1 MKICRRDR
9 CDDAE
14 WMWQML
20 NAAEYKADG
29 RRARCV
35 VVGNEKG
42 GSGKS
47 TTVINLIF
55 GLMDSGH
62 KVTCVDLDFRQ
73 KTLNRFLECRT
84 AFAEAKGL
92 QLAMPEFRRFSPSA
106 LGAVASARGAE
117 LSRFDSFMNG
127 LHSDSDYIVIDTPG
141 NDTIL
146 GAHAHS
152 HADVLITPVNDSFI
166 DLDVIAKVSPLEF
179 EIIGPGHYTESVW
192 RQREVKL
199 SRDNGSTEWL
209 VLRNRLSAL
218 ESNNKRAMD
227 MVMTQLVERFG
238 FRALPGFGERVIF
251 RELFLKGLTLFDVK
265 AADSDSRRRMSH
277 VAARHEVRNLLR
289 AVHQSLDGA
298 VSNHAAA

>member
-1 MKICRRDR
+1 
-9 CDDAE
+9 
-14 WMWQML
+14 ML

-29 RRARCV
+29 RSTRCI

-73 KTLNRFLECRT
+73 RTLNRFIECRT
-84 AFAEAKGL
+84 AYSEAKGL
-92 QLAMPEFRRFSPSA
+92 QLPMPDIRRFSPSA
-106 LGAVASARGAE
+106 LGLVASARGAE
-117 LSRFDSFMNG
+117 LSRFDGFMKG
-127 LHSDSDYIVIDTPG
+127 LQSDSEFIVIDTPG
-141 NDTIL
+141 NDTVL

-166 DLDVIAKVSPLEF
+166 DLDVIARVSPLEY

-192 RQREVKL
+192 QQREVKMN
-199 SRDNGSTEWL
+199 RDKSSTEWL

-227 MVMTQLVERFG
+227 KVMEDLVERFG

-251 RELFLKGLTLFDVK
+251 RELFLKGLTLFDVE
-265 AADSDSRRRMSH
+265 ASDGDSRRTMSH

-289 AVHQSLDGA
+289 AVNESLDG
-298 VSNHAAA
+298 VVRKHAAA

>member
-1 MKICRRDR
+1 
-9 CDDAE
+9 
-14 WMWQML
+14 ML
-20 NAAEYKADG
+20 NAAEYKPDG
-29 RRARCV
+29 RRTRCV

-73 KTLNRFLECRT
+73 QTLNRFLECRI
-84 AFAEAKGL
+84 AYAEAKGL
-92 QLAMPEFRRFSPSA
+92 QLTMPEIRRFSPSA

-117 LSRFDSFMNG
+117 LSRFDGFIKG
-127 LHSDSDYIVIDTPG
+127 LQSNSDFIVIDTPG
-141 NDTIL
+141 NDTVL

-152 HADVLITPVNDSFI
+152 HADILITPVNDSFI
-166 DLDVIAKVSPLEF
+166 DLDVIAKVSPLEY

-192 RQREVKL
+192 QQREVKM
-199 SRDNGSTEWL
+199 SRDKRATEWL

-227 MVMTQLVERFG
+227 MVMKDLVERFG

-251 RELFLKGLTLFDVK
+251 RELFLKGLTLFDVD
-265 AADSDSRRRMSH
+265 AADGDSRRRMSH

-289 AVHQSLDGA
+289 TVNESLNGA
-298 VSNHAAA
+298 VRKHAAA

>member
-1 MKICRRDR
+1 
-9 CDDAE
+9 
-14 WMWQML
+14 ML

-29 RRARCV
+29 RRTRCV

-55 GLMDSGH
+55 GLMDGGH

-73 KTLNRFLECRT
+73 QTLNRFLECRI
-84 AFAEAKGL
+84 AYAEAKGL
-92 QLAMPEFRRFSPSA
+92 QLAMPEIRRFSPSA

-117 LSRFDSFMNG
+117 LSRFDGFIKG
-127 LHSDSDYIVIDTPG
+127 LQSDSDFIVIDTPG
-141 NDTIL
+141 NDTVL

-166 DLDVIAKVSPLEF
+166 DLDVIAKVSPLEY
-179 EIIGPGHYTESVW
+179 EVIGPGHYTESVW
-192 RQREVKL
+192 QQREVKM
-199 SRDNGSTEWL
+199 SRDKSVTEWL

-227 MVMTQLVERFG
+227 MVMKDLVERFG

-251 RELFLKGLTLFDVK
+251 RELFLKGLTLFDVD
-265 AADSDSRRRMSH
+265 AADGDSRRRMSH

-289 AVHQSLDGA
+289 TVNESLGGA
-298 VSNHAAA
+298 VRKHAAA

>member
-1 MKICRRDR
+1 
-9 CDDAE
+9 
-14 WMWQML
+14 ML

-29 RRARCV
+29 KRTRCV

-73 KTLNRFLECRT
+73 RTLNRFLECRT
-84 AFAEAKGL
+84 AYGEAKGL
-92 QLAMPEFRRFSPSA
+92 QLAMPEIRRFSPSA
-106 LGAVASARGAE
+106 LGLVASARGAE
-117 LSRFDSFMNG
+117 LSRFDGFMKG
-127 LHSDSDYIVIDTPG
+127 LQSDSDFIVIDTPG
-141 NDTIL
+141 NDTVL

-166 DLDVIAKVSPLEF
+166 DLDVIAKVSPLEYDV
-179 EIIGPGHYTESVW
+179 IGPGHYTESVW
-192 RQREVKL
+192 QQREVKMA
-199 SRDNGSTEWL
+199 RDKSATEWL

-227 MVMTQLVERFG
+227 MVMKELVERFG
-238 FRALPGFGERVIF
+238 FKALPGFGERVIF
-251 RELFLKGLTLFDVK
+251 RELFLKGLTLFDVD
-265 AADSDSRRRMSH
+265 ASGGDSRRTMSH

-289 AVHQSLDGA
+289 AVNDSLGGA
-298 VSNHAAA
+298 VRKDAAA

>member
-1 MKICRRDR
+1 
-9 CDDAE
+9 
-14 WMWQML
+14 ML

-29 RRARCV
+29 RRTRCV

-73 KTLNRFLECRT
+73 QTLSRFLECRV
-84 AFAEAKGL
+84 AYAEAKEL
-92 QLAMPEFRRFSPSA
+92 QLAMPEIRRFSPSA

-117 LSRFDSFMNG
+117 LSRFDGFIKG
-127 LHSDSDYIVIDTPG
+127 LQSNSDFIVIDTPG
-141 NDTIL
+141 NDTVL

-166 DLDVIAKVSPLEF
+166 DLDVIAKVSPLEY

-192 RQREVKL
+192 QQREVKL
-199 SRDNGSTEWL
+199 SRDKSTTQWL

-227 MVMTQLVERFG
+227 MVMKELVERFG

-251 RELFLKGLTLFDVK
+251 RELFLKGLTLFDVD
-265 AADSDSRRRMSH
+265 AADGDSRRRMSH

-289 AVHQSLDGA
+289 TVNESLDGT
-298 VSNHAAA
+298 VYKHAAA